1 MKAKKIILFVLMFL
15 PLGLCLIAL
24 PFLPEQIPAHY
35 GFNNQVDRWGS
46 KYEVLI
52 FPLIT
57 ILFGIIM
64 LIAAWYASKKEEN
77 GKNNENICFITGI
90 CCLALF
96 NAMAAYFLYTDFNQV
111 QNLSST
117 AIDIN
122 QLIFA
127 IIGIFMIIIGNT
139 MPKTRLNSI
148 IGLRTKWS
156 MKNETVWK
164 KSQRFGGI
172 SFIAAG
178 IIIFVISLLTRG
190 FTCMLISLSIVLAI
204 SVIDVIYTYIA
215 AKKTN

>member
-1 MKAKKIILFVLMFL
+1 MKAKKIILYVLMFL
-15 PLGLCLIAL
+15 PLGFCLIAL

-52 FPLIT
+52 FPLIS

-64 LIAAWYASKKEEN
+64 LVAAWYASKKEES
-77 GKNNENICFITGI
+77 GKNNENICIITGI
-90 CCLALF
+90 CCLVLF

-117 AIDIN
+117 GININ

-127 IIGIFMIIIGNT
+127 IIGIFMIIIGNI

-156 MKNETVWK
+156 MKNEAVWK

-172 SFIAAG
+172 SFITAG
-178 IIIFVISLLTRG
+178 IIIFVISLLTSG
-190 FTCMLISLSIVLAI
+190 FTCLLISLSIILAVSI
-204 SVIDVIYTYIA
+204 IDVIYTYIA
-215 AKKTN
+215 AKNTN

>member
-1 MKAKKIILFVLMFL
+1 MKAKRIILLVLMFL

-57 ILFGIIM
+57 ILFGVIM
-64 LIAAWYASKKEEN
+64 LIAAWYASKKEEG
-77 GKNNENICFITGI
+77 GKNNENICLITGI

-96 NAMAAYFLYTDFNQV
+96 NAITAYFLYIDLNQV

-117 AIDIN
+117 VIDIN

-127 IIGIFMIIIGNT
+127 ILSIFMIIVGNI
-139 MPKTRLNSI
+139 MPKTRLNSM

-156 MKNETVWK
+156 MQNETVWK

-178 IIIFVISLLTRG
+178 IVIFIISCLTRG
-190 FTCMLISLSIVLAI
+190 VTCLIISLGILLVTC
-204 SVIDVIYTYIA
+204 VVDVIYTYIA
-215 AKKTN
+215 AKNTN